1 LRLIEAVH
9 MGLKANLKERVGLA
23 HDVGQSPTLT
33 IVSKSSCAQRTQNSF
48 AFPLCAA
55 ESRRLVRG
63 FRRGA
68 LHSHSTKLAND
79 ASQVAGY
86 V

>member
-1 LRLIEAVH
+1 MRRMKIKHPAGYALLTHPTKPASRFSSPVRR
-9 MGLKANLKERVGLA
+9 RV
-23 HDVGQSPTLT
+23 
-33 IVSKSSCAQRTQNSF
+33 AQ
-48 AFPLCAA
+48 AGW
-55 ESRRLVRG
+55 G

-86 V
+86 VLARSASSAAA